1 MIQNERLTALSNK
14 DDDDKDN
21 YKKIFVELVKRR
33 FDEIKKLTDI

>member
-14 DDDDKDN
+14 DDIIKIIT
-21 YKKIFVELVKRR
+21 KKIFVELVKRR